1 MPQLKHEPILCH
13 HQSLILP
20 FSFPFYDSMQTEE
33 SAGGGGTSS
42 EQNFEEE
49 MMKLMQDAQ
58 EELKKDEEGLKR
70 DAELAVRLAKLN
82 TKTSGTLVKNITNH
96 CGIIITES
104 K

>member
-1 MPQLKHEPILCH
+1 
-13 HQSLILP
+13 
-20 FSFPFYDSMQTEE
+20 MQTEE

-104 K
+104 KWSFKTFLRIVNLGEKNYEFTPQLLL